1 MRKRKIAAS
10 ARAAA
15 VAALALAAVAP
26 ATAGGGA
33 EVRRSG
39 SCTGA
44 STWKLKLEKDDGR
57 IETEFEVDQN
67 KVGKRWKVVL
77 EHNGARFFKGVRVT
91 KAPGGSFEVER
102 RVDDAAGTDRIA
114 ARAVNKKTGEICKGK
129 ARI

>member
-10 ARAAA
+10 ALAAA
-15 VAALALAAVAP
+15 VATLALAAVAP

-39 SCTGA
+39 SCTAA
-44 STWKLKLEKDDGR
+44 STWKLKLKKDDGR

-77 EHNGARFFKGVRVT
+77 KHNGARFFKGARVT
-91 KAPGGSFEVER
+91 KAPSGSFEVER
-102 RVDDAAGTDRIA
+102 RVDHAAGTDRIA
-114 ARAVNKKTGEICKGK
+114 ARAVDKKTGELCEGK